1 MGWVKARNQKSAGAV
16 IVKEEAVSLRVGV
29 AAMAIK
35 SPLRT
40 LDSFLFKVYLYLCA
54 FVEIWTCGCSACSG
68 QKGALDFFP
77 KAGVSEGCYL
87 ATKHRSSGRAVN
99 ALNR

>member
-1 MGWVKARNQKSAGAV
+1 MGWVKARNQKAAGAV

-54 FVEIWTCGCSACSG
+54 FVGIWTCGCSACSG
-68 QKGALDFFP
+68 QKGALDFSP
-77 KAGVSEGCYL
+77 KLEFQRVVIWQPNTGPLEGQ
-87 ATKHRSSGRAVN
+87 
-99 ALNR
+99 